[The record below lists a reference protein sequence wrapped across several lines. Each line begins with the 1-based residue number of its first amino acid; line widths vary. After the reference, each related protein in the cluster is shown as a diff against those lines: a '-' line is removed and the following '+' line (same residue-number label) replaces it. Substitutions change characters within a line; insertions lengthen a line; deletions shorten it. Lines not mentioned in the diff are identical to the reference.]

1 MLEDLERVLFTED
14 QIRLRIKEL
23 AEEISRDYDGREVVL
38 VTALKG
44 AVFFLTYLAQA
55 LTIPVRLDFLG
66 IDAP

>member
-1 MLEDLERVLFTED
+1 MLEELERVLFTED

-38 VTALKG
+38 VTVLKG
-44 AVFFLTYLAQA
+44 AVFFLTYLAPA